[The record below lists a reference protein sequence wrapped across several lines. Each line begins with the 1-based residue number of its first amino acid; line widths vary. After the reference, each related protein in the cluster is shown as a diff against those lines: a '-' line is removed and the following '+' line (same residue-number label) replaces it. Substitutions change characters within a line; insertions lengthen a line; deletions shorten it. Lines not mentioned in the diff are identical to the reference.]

1 MILSSFQLV
10 ADKVGNYSPSEECK
24 NAHKT
29 MINPFGT
36 VLGWIQFHD
45 PSKILSD
52 GRGSQTSALE
62 FNLKSHLLQMLL
74 QSQGPSFL
82 HSVNSNMQA
91 VQIAN
96 ICGKGVVVGT
106 HGVQLPR
113 SSSRSGFRIGGLTP
127 TKLKAVSK
135 VTCTIFFGYST
146 FKLMPI
152 WADKFASGR
161 YICTQSTKCTA
172 QYNNCA

>member
-62 FNLKSHLLQMLL
+62 FNLKSHILQMLL

-96 ICGKGVVVGT
+96 ICGVGVVVEHMGC
-106 HGVQLPR
+106 
-113 SSSRSGFRIGGLTP
+113 SSQGQAQDLVSELEAHSHK
-127 TKLKAVSK
+127 TKSSFKGDLHN
-135 VTCTIFFGYST
+135 IFW
-146 FKLMPI
+146 I
-152 WADKFASGR
+152 Q
-161 YICTQSTKCTA
+161 YIQTYA
-172 QYNNCA
+172 NLG